1 MKPQFLST
9 AFLAAAVPALGLSSI
24 STLAAGLAWL
34 LIGLAGLSAWLGHR
48 LAGNTP
54 QNITERPALPA
65 ATWWLFACIAAFVL
79 MVIPTA
85 YWDGPWKE
93 RHPQWRLLMGA
104 LGLWLLLQFNPPSKR
119 VMQALASAAAL
130 SSILAYGLVITV
142 SSDAAPTNRIPWMAG
157 LSLLSCALLS
167 MSYSMDKAALRLRQ
181 FWLAASALMVVTV
194 LLSGVRGSW
203 ALGFIWPAMLWCL
216 HKSSPLLWRSA
227 WRWLLPLLMI
237 LLMAGLLL
245 IPEKD
250 NPFFRVYQIYEET
263 GLTSGSSSVNYDSS
277 SGVRIGLYKTA
288 LEHVMDNPWL
298 GSGHTTTKQ
307 LIREFLI
314 EAGALDHLSIVG
326 HLHNDMLHAWLEFGL
341 FGLAG
346 YSVVAVGLIVHA
358 RQISRLSKASGIAGF
373 YILVMHLITGM
384 SNMNF
389 AHNYYPLMLS
399 MCVALITLAAN
410 QATEQGKPFILQDQ
424 VT

>member
-1 MKPQFLST
+1 MIFMKPQFLST
-9 AFLAAAVPALGLSSI
+9 AFLASAVPALGLSSI

-54 QNITERPALPA
+54 KNITERPALPA
-65 ATWWLFACIAAFVL
+65 ATWWLFACTAAFVL

-104 LGLWLLLQFNPPSKR
+104 VGLWLLLQFNPPSKR

-130 SSILAYGLVITV
+130 STILAYGLVITV

-227 WRWLLPLLMI
+227 WRWLLPLLI
-237 LLMAGLLL
+237 VLLTAGLTV
-245 IPEKD
+245 IPEKY
-250 NPFFRVYQIYEET
+250 NPAVRFLAVTQEA
-263 GLTSGSSSVNYDSS
+263 GLQGPADEIDYNSS
-277 SGVRIGLYKTA
+277 SGIRLGLYVA
-288 LEHVMDNPWL
+288 GLQHVFEHPIF
-298 GSGHTTTKQ
+298 GSGPAATKQ
-307 LIREFLI
+307 LIRQTLEELRLP
-314 EAGALDHLSIVG
+314 EELTSIIG
-326 HLHNDMLHAWLEFGL
+326 HLHNDPLQAWVEFGV

-346 YSVVAVGLIVHA
+346 YLAFAAGMAASIRKIWINEPNQSLAVGL
-358 RQISRLSKASGIAGF
+358 AG
-373 YILVMHLITGM
+373 LLLMHLITGL

-389 AHNYYPLMLS
+389 AHNYYPTLLS
-399 MCVALITLAAN
+399 VSVALILACCH
-410 QATEQGKPFILQDQ
+410 I
-424 VT
+424 